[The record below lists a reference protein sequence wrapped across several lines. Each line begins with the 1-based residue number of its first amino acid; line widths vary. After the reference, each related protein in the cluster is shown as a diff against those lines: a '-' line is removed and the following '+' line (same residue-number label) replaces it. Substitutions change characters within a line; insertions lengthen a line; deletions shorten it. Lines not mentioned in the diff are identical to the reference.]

1 MEKQSLALFPGTVDP
16 FTKGHLELVR
26 RSRTLFLKTVIAV
39 AKHHSKGHLFSPEQR
54 MAMIEQCTAEWPDVE
69 VQWMEGLLVE
79 GCRKAGANAILRG
92 VRTGADLDYE
102 RQMALTNGAMAPEI
116 ETVLLISAPEHSHI
130 SSTLVRQIAQMGGD
144 VSPFVPDSVRDAI
157 AAL

>member
-1 MEKQSLALFPGTVDP
+1 METQSLALFPGTFDP
-16 FTKGHLELVR
+16 FTKGHLDLLK
-26 RSRTLFLKTVIAV
+26 RSRTLFSKTVVSV

-54 MAMIEQCTAEWPDVE
+54 LQMIRECTAHMPWVE

-79 GCRKAGANAILRG
+79 GCRAVGANAILRG

-102 RQMALTNGAMAPEI
+102 RQMALSNRAMAPEI

-157 AAL
+157 QAL

>member
-1 MEKQSLALFPGTVDP
+1 MEKQSLALFPGTFDP
-16 FTKGHLELVR
+16 FTKGHLDLVR
-26 RSRTLFLKTVIAV
+26 RSRKLFSKTVISV
-39 AKHHSKGHLFSPEQR
+39 AKHHSKGHLFQPEER
-54 MAMIEQCTAEWPDVE
+54 LKMIQKCTGDMPDVE
-69 VQWMEGLLVE
+69 VQWMEGLLVD
-79 GCRKAGANAILRG
+79 GCRKAGANVILRG

-102 RQMALTNGAMAPEI
+102 RQMALTNSAMAPEI

>member
-1 MEKQSLALFPGTVDP
+1 MDTPTTALFPGTFDP
-16 FTKGHLELVR
+16 FTKGHLDLVR
-26 RSRTLFLKTVIAV
+26 RSQTLFNKTIIAV
-39 AKHHSKGHLFSPEQR
+39 AKHHAKDHLFSPEAR
-54 MAMIEQCTAEWPDVE
+54 LEMIRACTQDLPGVE

-79 GCRKAGANAILRG
+79 GCRAAGAKAILRG

-102 RQMALTNGAMAPEI
+102 RQMALTNQAMAPEI

-130 SSTLVRQIAQMGGD
+130 SSTLVRQIAKMGGD
-144 VSPFVPDSVRDAI
+144 VTPFVPDPVRAAI

>member
-1 MEKQSLALFPGTVDP
+1 MEKQSLALFPGTFDP
-16 FTKGHLELVR
+16 FTLGHLDLVR
-26 RSRTLFLKTVIAV
+26 RSRTLFSKTVIAV
-39 AKHHSKGHLFSPEQR
+39 AKHHSKGHLFAPEER
-54 MAMIEQCTAEWPDVE
+54 LEMIKKCTADMPWVE

-79 GCRKAGANAILRG
+79 GCRRLGANAILRG

-102 RQMALTNGAMAPEI
+102 RQMALTNQAMAPEI

-130 SSTLVRQIAQMGGD
+130 SSTLVRQIAKMGGD
-144 VSPFVPDSVRDAI
+144 VAPFVPDSVRDAI